1 MKKVYFFI
9 IAAIGLLALL
19 FITRAIYAKHEIAEL
34 TTMIQAGDATG
45 VFRLVTAHPQLLEAD
60 MMSERRAKYSP
71 LTVAAGLGQEA
82 VCSNLLVAGANVN
95 SQDKFGQTPLHKAV
109 KNLNPNIVRLMV
121 KFGANAR
128 IKDCD
133 GNTPIDIVNHI
144 LLVPDSLK
152 LSLLAAMGTNEVSN
166 SP

>member
-1 MKKVYFFI
+1 MKKVFIFI

-34 TTMIQAGDATG
+34 RTMIQAGDATG

-60 MMSERRAKYSP
+60 MMSERQAHASP
-71 LTVAAGLGQEA
+71 LSFAAGFGQET
-82 VCSNLLVAGANVN
+82 VCSNLLAAGANVN
-95 SQDKFGQTPLHKAV
+95 SQDKFGQTPLHQAV

-121 KFGANAR
+121 KFGANTH
-128 IKDCD
+128 IQNGM

-144 LLVPDSLK
+144 LLIPDSSK